1 MSVTTDNYRLGM
13 RHLPA
18 AVSVLATGRG
28 DQRAGLTAT
37 AVMSLTAEPPRI
49 VCAVNQSASAYPA
62 LLENR
67 TIGVNVLAGEQEEVA
82 SCFAGATGLRGAER
96 FTAGDW
102 REMSTGA
109 PILDGA
115 VVNFDCTIVDHL
127 PFDSHSLFICAVQ
140 EVAVSPD
147 RQPLLFVDG
156 GWAGLMR
163 ASEEHLGQYR
173 QAVEESVAAVTEA
186 LAAGRSPT
194 EQLRRFV
201 ENFTHVNIAQSDVT
215 REYLRHEA
223 YVPQEAMVAINAAKD
238 EFDRQ
243 LAGLLRAGVESGE
256 FEVRDPRLAGLAIS
270 GMVSWMYRWYSEQGR
285 LAPDDVAQEMADLVL
300 GMVSGR

>member
-1 MSVTTDNYRLGM
+1 MSSSKPPSSAGADSGCSGFGALRE
-13 RHLPA
+13 RSPPPEPPP
-18 AVSVLATGRG
+18 SPRPSSICISLATISVVKR
-28 DQRAGLTAT
+28 
-37 AVMSLTAEPPRI
+37 SWP
-49 VCAVNQSASAYPA
+49 
-62 LLENR
+62 
-67 TIGVNVLAGEQEEVA
+67 
-82 SCFAGATGLRGAER
+82 SC
-96 FTAGDW
+96 
-102 REMSTGA
+102 
-109 PILDGA
+109 P
-115 VVNFDCTIVDHL
+115 CHL
-127 PFDSHSLFICAVQ
+127 
-140 EVAVSPD
+140 
-147 RQPLLFVDG
+147 QPLLFVDG

-173 QAVEESVAAVTEA
+173 QAVEESVGAVTDA
-186 LAAGRSPT
+186 LGAGRSPT